1 MSDAADI
8 RDRVLRAIA
17 LNREPGFHFAGNFA
31 QISFDR
37 TDPEDTHVSVATGP
51 HTDDRDGRANI
62 GVIAMLADMALAACV
77 RGGMDP
83 STRLATVSMSLQF
96 TGVPA
101 RGPLQAASRFEGFH
115 GAGAARQAQSR
126 LVLHGA
132 DGAVCHGHGAFMPLE
147 PPPGFKLFPMPR
159 GARAAPAIAE
169 RDMTREERTLVKH
182 AEATLA
188 GGDEDFLRRFWGF
201 ADARRTKRGA
211 ACVLKNGMHVGNR
224 VWHVQGGILVGLAAS
239 TAAAALPPNWT
250 MTGIAAG
257 FVSPGLGRALRA
269 AAKVVHHGM
278 VTAVVRTQVL
288 GPGRRPVL
296 EALTTHAR
304 TVTQ

>member
-1 MSDAADI
+1 MSDPGGI
-8 RDRVLRAIA
+8 RERVLRAIA

-31 QISFDR
+31 DISFDR
-37 TDPEDTHVSVATGP
+37 TEPEDTHVSVATGP
-51 HTDDRDGRANI
+51 HTNDRDGRVNV
-62 GVIAMLADMALAACV
+62 GVVAMLADMALAACV

-101 RGPLQAASRFEGFH
+101 RGPLHAASQFEGFH

-126 LVLHGA
+126 LVLHGEG
-132 DGAVCHGHGAFMPLE
+132 GAVCHGHGAFMPLE

-159 GARAAPAIAE
+159 GARKVHAIDE
-169 RDMTREERTLVKH
+169 RDMTREERALLRL
-182 AEATLA
+182 ADATLA
-188 GGDEDFLRRFWGF
+188 EGADDFLARFWGYTN
-201 ADARRTKRGA
+201 AHRTKQGA

-224 VWHVQGGILVGLAAS
+224 VRHVQGGILVGLGAS
-239 TAAAALPPNWT
+239 TAAAALPPTWT
-250 MTGIAAG
+250 MTGITAC
-257 FVSPGLGRALRA
+257 FVSPGLGSALRA

>member
-1 MSDAADI
+1 MSEAAAI
-8 RDRVLRAIA
+8 RERVLHAIA

-31 QISFDR
+31 GISFDR
-37 TDPEDTHVSVATGP
+37 TQPEDSRVSVVTGA

-62 GVIAMLADMALAACV
+62 GVVAMLADMALAACV

-83 STRLATVSMSLQF
+83 STRLATVSMSLQL
-96 TGVPA
+96 TGVAA
-101 RGPLQAASRFEGFH
+101 RGALHAESRFEGFM

-126 LVLHGA
+126 LVLHGK

-159 GARAAPAIAE
+159 GARTAPALAE
-169 RDMTREERTLVKH
+169 RDMTREERELVR
-182 AEATLA
+182 AADATLA
-188 GGDEDFLRRFWGF
+188 HGDHDFLARFWGYDK
-201 ADARRTKRGA
+201 AHRTKSGA

-224 VWHVQGGILVGLAAS
+224 VRHVQGGILVGLAAS
-239 TAAAALPPNWT
+239 TAAVALPPTWSL
-250 MTGIAAG
+250 TGITAC
-257 FVSPGLGRALRA
+257 FVSPGLGRTLRA

-278 VTAVVRTQVL
+278 VTAVVRTQVT

>member
-1 MSDAADI
+1 MSDAAAI
-8 RDRVLRAIA
+8 RERVVQAIA

-37 TDPEDTHVSVATGP
+37 TEPEDTHVSVATGP
-51 HTDDRDGRANI
+51 HTSDREGRTNI
-62 GVIAMLADMALAACV
+62 GVVAMLADMALAACV

-96 TGVPA
+96 TGVPPC
-101 RGPLQAASRFEGFH
+101 GPLQAASRFEGFH

-132 DGAVCHGHGAFMPLE
+132 GGAVCHGHGAFMPLE
-147 PPPGFKLFPMPR
+147 PPAGFKLFPMPR
-159 GARAAPAIAE
+159 GARTAPAIGE
-169 RDMTREERTLVKH
+169 RDMTREERALVKH
-182 AEATLA
+182 ADATLA
-188 GGDEDFLRRFWGF
+188 SGADDFLARFWGY
-201 ADARRTKRGA
+201 ADAHRTKQGG

-224 VWHVQGGILVGLAAS
+224 VRHVQGGILVGLAAS
-239 TAAAALPPNWT
+239 TASVALPPNWT
-250 MTGIAAG
+250 MTGITAC

-304 TVTQ
+304 SAAR